1 MERRSTSTRY
11 DMSGTNRRR
20 PLVGMRVCNCT
31 RTNPARKSKL
41 LPSHRFELH
50 FASLHV
56 ESREYLRMQ
65 MHVETVMQQALISVI
80 NGALPADRACCAVSF
95 NREGMV

>member
-1 MERRSTSTRY
+1 MLVRS
-11 DMSGTNRRR
+11 G
-20 PLVGMRVCNCT
+20 L
-31 RTNPARKSKL
+31 PASAHVLCVLGKS
-41 LPSHRFELH
+41 E
-50 FASLHV
+50 V